1 MMLTPI
7 KIRGK
12 NPGRKGTRQNKIGT
26 SSSSSSPHL
35 VKHTSGVPYDGSG
48 RPAVQHSSK
57 SKSVSKLSPI
67 EKLPVE
73 LLELI
78 FLGNLNINLP
88 RASVTLGRSLS
99 SFHLKSQLVLWA
111 FSSDGGQGLQ
121 YYDKLLSIF
130 HTDEA
135 IAEFQTNILAS
146 TWMTL
151 DLILEN
157 IPKLLEKTLSLMFK
171 CLESSLNSIYSKNTE
186 TKLIAKLLNDG
197 CRPLREGNG
206 KEDLK
211 DLSCHMSQWQ
221 KWGSA
226 IVRFGI
232 ELSDGM
238 IIMVLG
244 SSLQTEPEKEDKCI
258 LHRWRLLICLDG
270 CQLPKK
276 LLHGPWT
283 DEKSTFLEIM
293 MRSRAQVDWIGNTSG
308 EVAVQGL
315 HAALRERNCRAVRN
329 LSHINDDVWYPKSLH
344 FNITFRTW
352 EHGLF
357 YPNIKVIPQT
367 AHLRTAIIDLDCPV
381 DVVECLL
388 KASQVTI
395 DFSDPAIA
403 AWAVQKKVD
412 GDLRGDWV
420 LRLMRGG
427 HENVVAF
434 EKYQRLVDIGK
445 EGDIEGEGDTE
456 DEEDTEGENGTESE
470 ADMKEISD
478 DLQELRGYVSA

>member
-1 MMLTPI
+1 MALTPI

-12 NPGRKGTRQNKIGT
+12 KTDRKRTRQNKIGA
-26 SSSSSSPHL
+26 SSSPHP
-35 VKHTSGVPYDGSG
+35 VKHTNGVPFHGSG
-48 RPAVQHSSK
+48 RPIVQYSSK
-57 SKSVSKLSPI
+57 KKSVSKLSSI

-78 FLGNLNINLP
+78 FLENLNINLP
-88 RASVTLGRSLS
+88 RASVALGRSLS

-111 FSSDGGQGLQ
+111 FASDGHHGLQ

-151 DLILEN
+151 DLIMEN

-171 CLESSLNSIYSKNTE
+171 CSEFSLNSVCSENIK

-226 IVRFGI
+226 SVRFGI

-238 IIMVLG
+238 ITMVLG
-244 SSLQTEPEKEDKCI
+244 SSLQTKPEKEDKCI

-293 MRSRAQVDWIGNTSG
+293 MRSHAMVDWIGNTSG

-315 HAALRERNCRAVRN
+315 HTALRERNCRAVRN
-329 LSHINDDVWYPKSLH
+329 LSYTSYTNVDRWWPKSLH

-352 EHGLF
+352 EQGFH
-357 YPNIKVIPQT
+357 YPNIGVIPQT

-388 KASQVTI
+388 KASFVLI
-395 DFSDPAIA
+395 DFSDPAIV

-420 LRLMRGG
+420 LRLMRGR

-434 EKYQRLVDIGK
+434 EKYQRLDDIEK
-445 EGDIEGEGDTE
+445 EGDIEGEEDTEGAGDTKGEGDTE
-456 DEEDTEGENGTESE
+456 GKDTEGEN
-470 ADMKEISD
+470 MKEKI
-478 DLQELRGYVSA
+478 DLHE